1 MDTLK
6 KTPLYDVHIALGGKM
21 VDFGGWA
28 LPVQYSS
35 ILEEH
40 KAVRERCGLFDVS
53 HMGELWVSGE
63 GAFPYLQYMLTNDIT
78 TMTPGRCRYS
88 MVCYED
94 GGTVDD
100 VLVYKYSDTDYLV
113 VVNAS
118 NTEKDFEWFAAHAIP
133 TVQVE
138 NKSAEYAMHRIPHR
152 LYGRGWRGAL
162 LRRKGRPRAARGA
175 DGSRQVR
182 KHAALR
188 PRRTGYASV

>member
-94 GGTVDD
+94 GGTV
-100 VLVYKYSDTDYLV
+100 
-113 VVNAS
+113 
-118 NTEKDFEWFAAHAIP
+118 
-133 TVQVE
+133 
-138 NKSAEYAMHRIPHR
+138 
-152 LYGRGWRGAL
+152 YGLPRGCQ
-162 LRRKGRPRAARGA
+162 RKQHGKGF
-175 DGSRQVR
+175 
-182 KHAALR
+182 
-188 PRRTGYASV
+188 